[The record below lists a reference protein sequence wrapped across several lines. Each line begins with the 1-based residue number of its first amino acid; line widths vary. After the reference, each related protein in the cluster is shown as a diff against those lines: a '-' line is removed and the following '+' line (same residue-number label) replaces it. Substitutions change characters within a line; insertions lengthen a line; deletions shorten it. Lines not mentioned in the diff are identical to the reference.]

1 MFLFVYVYVHVYL
14 YQLAVSG
21 CIVCAFIRQASSSF
35 LQFPFM
41 ASYGERR
48 AFVQTLR
55 THGRSCSVDLCRDQA
70 SRALVTALMERI
82 RASAGTEADK
92 REAEKA
98 FRLYEATFE
107 EQPSAGPAPAAAK
120 KGFRLRGRSFLF
132 TYNWDFFGSNL
143 PDGTAALEDA
153 AALWALWLNW
163 KTKLRRKLGIKKH
176 SSTLE
181 ESLESKLEGR
191 VHFHWKVDLLE
202 PIDHTTLDAF
212 LFHGVRPD
220 ARATWT
226 QTEAG
231 KAARGSSYADSVN
244 RGHFYCWA
252 PKKGTLYRGTN
263 WKPFFNYRV
272 NGRWLED
279 LWADD
284 KLSHAAYMELSLKIR
299 RGHASRKRDFE
310 AVTADEHSHSVDQ
323 HIIDVN
329 RSLSKLQAP
338 FRSFSEVTDWE
349 DTFLQVQFR
358 WKILVLCADSAA
370 GKSNYAESLFD
381 RPLILTVEAAQHLD
395 LKDFDYQKHD
405 GIILDNVNS
414 WGQLLSWRAVLQA
427 RNAKFKGG
435 QSATNVYSYTQYI
448 YGVPIVATIDLDT
461 PDGQLVDPDCTERSK
476 WLCKNCQILRL
487 PIGDAFFDK
496 QQLPDVTLPNTFS
509 LFVQTLQNRRRL
521 VTPPAADITPWSP
534 QRAAG
539 PPLEWKEDY
548 EEDVTEAPPDFDEA
562 YEEEE
567 DVFGHG
573 GFMHEP

>member
-1 MFLFVYVYVHVYL
+1 
-14 YQLAVSG
+14 
-21 CIVCAFIRQASSSF
+21 
-35 LQFPFM
+35 M
-41 ASYGERR
+41 APHPERI
-48 AFVQTLR
+48 ALVKTLR
-55 THGRSCSVDLCRDQA
+55 SHGRSCSVALCRDD
-70 SRALVTALMERI
+70 SGRALVTAMMERL
-82 RASAGTEADK
+82 RASAGNTTQK
-92 REAEKA
+92 RDAEKS
-98 FRLYEATFE
+98 FKLYEATFE
-107 EQPSAGPAPAAAK
+107 EQANTPAAPTTEK
-120 KGFRLRGRSFLF
+120 KAFRLRGRSFLF
-132 TYNWDFFGSNL
+132 TYNWDFFGRNL
-143 PDGTAALEDA
+143 PDGTPALKDTE
-153 AALWALWLNW
+153 ALWALWLTW
-163 KTKLRRKLGIKKH
+163 KTNLRRKLGIKKH

-212 LFHGVRPD
+212 LFHGVSPD
-220 ARATWT
+220 ARPTWT

-244 RGHFYCWA
+244 RGHFYCWV
-252 PKKGTLYRGTN
+252 PKKGTLFRGTN
-263 WKPFFNYRV
+263 WKPFLKYRV

-284 KLSHAAYMELSLKIR
+284 KLSHDVYKDLSLKVR

-310 AVTADEHSHSVDQ
+310 AVAADEHSQFVDQ
-323 HIIDVN
+323 QIIDVN
-329 RSLSKLQAP
+329 MSLSKLQAP
-338 FRSFSEVTDWE
+338 FRSFTEVTEWE

-395 LKDFDYQKHD
+395 LKEFEYQKHD

-435 QSATNVYSYTQYI
+435 QSSTNVYSYTQYI

-496 QQLPDVTLPNTFS
+496 EQLPDVTLPNKFS
-509 LFVQTLQNRRRL
+509 LFVQTLKKRRRL
-521 VTPPAADITPWSP
+521 ITQPSADTTPWTP
-534 QRAAG
+534 RRAAG
-539 PPLEWKEDY
+539 PPLEWEEAH
-548 EEDVTEAPPDFDEA
+548 EEDVAEAPPDFDEA
-562 YEEEE
+562 YPEED
-567 DVFGHG
+567 DVFGFG
-573 GFMHEP
+573 GSMDGS